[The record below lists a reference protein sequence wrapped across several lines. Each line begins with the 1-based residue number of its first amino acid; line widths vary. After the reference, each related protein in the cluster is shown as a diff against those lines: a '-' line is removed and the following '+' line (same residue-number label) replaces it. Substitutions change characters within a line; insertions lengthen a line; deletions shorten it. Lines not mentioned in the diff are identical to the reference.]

1 MKYLGSLSYS
11 QTVERVL
18 EFAIQINKSEQI
30 LKKQSK
36 HSKFKSSQENLAV
49 QITKRVASNRVITV
63 CTKFLIKLG
72 RKYLG
77 YSKEGLDR

>member
-1 MKYLGSLSYS
+1 MTSKVWPKVKIQYVFYLKLLVLKYLGSLCFS

-36 HSKFKSSQENLAV
+36 HSKFKSSQEDLAV
-49 QITKRVASNRVITV
+49 QIK
-63 CTKFLIKLG
+63 KKGGFK
-72 RKYLG
+72 
-77 YSKEGLDR
+77 